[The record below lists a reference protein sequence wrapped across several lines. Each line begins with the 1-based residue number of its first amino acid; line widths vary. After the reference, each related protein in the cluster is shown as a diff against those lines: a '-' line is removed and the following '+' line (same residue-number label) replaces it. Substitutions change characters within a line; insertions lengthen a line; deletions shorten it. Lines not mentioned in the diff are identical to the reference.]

1 MIKIPHIDRL
11 HTIHSKAS
19 VALDELQ
26 REARNLVGQ
35 ALESYDRLNLYSQ
48 QQGLTIAEL
57 RAEVRDLRAQL
68 SLCKVHTQEAATL
81 LRAPL
86 EADLL
91 QLAKDTREMAAAH
104 PVAPGGAKTTVT
116 TVTHHFTPEEIA
128 ESMRLDVDLPR
139 IPAGGIPVVNESLSS
154 TLKAFF
160 GGK

>member
-1 MIKIPHIDRL
+1 MTKIPHIDRF

-35 ALESYDRLNLYSQ
+35 ALESYDRLKLYCQ
-48 QQGLTIAEL
+48 QQALTIAEL
-57 RAEVRDLRAQL
+57 EAEVRDLRAQL
-68 SLCKVHTQEAATL
+68 A
-81 LRAPL
+81 LRVEP
-86 EADLL
+86 E
-91 QLAKDTREMAAAH
+91 TIEMAAAH
-104 PVAPGGAKTTVT
+104 TITRT
-116 TVTHHFTPEEIA
+116 FTPEEIA
-128 ESMRLDVDLPR
+128 ESMRTDVDAPR

>member
-68 SLCKVHTQEAATL
+68 A
-81 LRAPL
+81 LRVEP
-86 EADLL
+86 E
-91 QLAKDTREMAAAH
+91 TIEMAAAH

>member
-1 MIKIPHIDRL
+1 MTKIPYIDRL

-26 REARNLVGQ
+26 REARTEVSQ
-35 ALESYDRLNLYSQ
+35 ALEAFDRLKVHCQ
-48 QQGLTIAEL
+48 QQALTIAEL
-57 RAEVRDLRAQL
+57 EAEVRDLR
-68 SLCKVHTQEAATL
+68 L
-81 LRAPL
+81 L
-86 EADLL
+86 
-91 QLAKDTREMAAAH
+91 LALRFEPETIEMAAAH
-104 PVAPGGAKTTVT
+104 PVAPAPGGAKTTVT

-139 IPAGGIPVVNESLSS
+139 IPEGGIPVVNESLSS

>member
-1 MIKIPHIDRL
+1 MTKVPHIDRL

-26 REARNLVGQ
+26 REARSLVGQ

-48 QQGLTIAEL
+48 QQALTIAEL

-68 SLCKVHTQEAATL
+68 A
-81 LRAPL
+81 LRVEL
-86 EADLL
+86 E
-91 QLAKDTREMAAAH
+91 TVEMAVAK

-128 ESMRLDVDLPR
+128 ESMRMDVER